1 MQDFCSFW
9 YCCCS
14 QAQVST
20 TWVACIEKESPGKL
34 ANYILPSPH
43 RASRA
48 AVQAGEDDLQTS
60 SSRLPKTSTSS
71 AASTGHKLLRP

>member
-1 MQDFCSFW
+1 MRCWDSVFLQELWMQ
-9 YCCCS
+9 
-14 QAQVST
+14 
-20 TWVACIEKESPGKL
+20 ESPGKL